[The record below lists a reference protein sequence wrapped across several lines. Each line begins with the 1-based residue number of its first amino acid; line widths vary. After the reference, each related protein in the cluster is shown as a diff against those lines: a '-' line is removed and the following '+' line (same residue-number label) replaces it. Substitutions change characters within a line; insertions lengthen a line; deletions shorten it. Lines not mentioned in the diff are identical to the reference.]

1 MVRPYKGKK
10 EKKEDNYDKEEI
22 EESLYDDS
30 TGSAKRVK
38 TQHTASDTEAAERV
52 VDLLAGIPVVL
63 PIKALNLEIGKM
75 NTPNFLRKNNQN
87 PSEYRPD
94 IAHQWS
100 HDKSCHW
107 DERNSNVTISD
118 SRVNKAG
125 RLKAL
130 YVKTEKVVLFEVKPH
145 VRAMVH
151 GKIEKDFEDYL
162 SISDYSMSA
171 AYCISMITNAV
182 EHKWKIL

>member
-1 MVRPYKGKK
+1 
-10 EKKEDNYDKEEI
+10 
-22 EESLYDDS
+22 
-30 TGSAKRVK
+30 
-38 TQHTASDTEAAERV
+38 
-52 VDLLAGIPVVL
+52 
-63 PIKALNLEIGKM
+63 M

-94 IAHQWS
+94 IAHQFGGS
-100 HDKSCHW
+100 EAPGVLKKQMEGYSDG
-107 DERNSNVTISD
+107 NVTISD